1 MALLQILAAIVSPTV
16 TELYR
21 LLHLES
27 ICARIKNV
35 RKISSNYKD
44 LETKKE
50 RVSALES
57 RLRKDIDDDQLR
69 HRLPTTQVQDWLSRV
84 EKLEKNFNSVRS
96 TVTASGITRDA
107 YSCCCCAS
115 SLHWKL
121 SNEIVRLIQEA
132 KQLIE
137 KGESYEN
144 ATALSRGPIPRPV
157 QETGVVLI
165 DDESIGGRILE
176 KLMDLL
182 KKKECKRI
190 GVWGMGGV
198 GKTTLVKNLN
208 NQLSKPPKNKI
219 FTMVILVEVSRN
231 ASVESVQS
239 KIAKRLFLQ
248 ISEGESKESVASHL
262 YNKLKGENFL
272 LILDNV
278 WEKIEL
284 DHVGIPQGTDHSGSK
299 IILTTREFKVCQQM
313 LIETHLEMRCLSPD
327 EAWELFAQRVGKEVV
342 NDDQIN
348 PLAKAIV
355 QRCDGLPLAVT
366 IIGASLMKKRQISLW
381 KNALAAL
388 EKSEP
393 IHLHGVEEDVY
404 KKLKWSYD
412 SLQGEQL
419 KSCFLFFCLFP
430 EHYEVDTYRLVQY
443 WLAEGLLDERRNY
456 EELHNSCCGIVESL
470 KDCCLLEEGSSTNTV
485 KMHDVV
491 RDVGIWI
498 AATAARTTTSLDHQD
513 YGYCKSSFI
522 CTGVGRTHS
531 QASQTQLWNGFNN
544 RVKRVS
550 FMNNNVEKLPDYK
563 VQCFETSTLFL
574 QGNKS
579 LEVVPCS
586 FLEGFQKLK
595 ILELSATKIKS
606 LPHSLL
612 QLRGLRALILRGC
625 NELSELPC
633 LAALGAL
640 QVLDCSGSA
649 ITKLPDDFE
658 ELTNLRQLDL
668 SRTRMLQKFPTDK
681 ISKLQSLEYLNMTD
695 SATKWGMRITN
706 EENSLPLEELLC
718 LQRVISVYID
728 LKCIPGVTR
737 EGVSRLKGIENFTVN
752 VIAENPDH
760 WFSVYTPYQ
769 PNTKSVSFY
778 YVSFSR
784 DEPVG
789 WLLKHAFDC
798 KIMYCQGVDLMLGNL
813 NPCVNLK
820 CLCIAGCCISFNHQ
834 LGCDVNGSDLL
845 PNLEKLILHGLTGLK
860 SLSDFSNFLGL
871 RFAKLKYIDVLECHD
886 LENLLAMDNTL
897 QKLEE
902 VEVIR
907 IRVCEELTEVFKNV
921 SVDNFVPKLES
932 LELKRLKLLGEICKA
947 DVSWHILKHLDVTE
961 CNKLWKL
968 PLGIQNGEG
977 IQWISGE
984 QEWWEQLQWDCKN
997 FKMRLQSHFKPC

>member
-1 MALLQILAAIVSPTV
+1 MALLQILTAIVGPTV

-21 LLHLES
+21 LLQFES

-35 RKISSNYKD
+35 RKIRSNYKD

-50 RVSALES
+50 LLSALQS
-57 RLRKDIDDDQLR
+57 RLRKDLDDDQVR

-84 EKLEKNFNSVRS
+84 EKLENHFNSV
-96 TVTASGITRDA
+96 TKSGITTSDA
-107 YSCCCCAS
+107 SCCYCVS
-115 SLHWKL
+115 SVHWKL
-121 SNEIVRLIQEA
+121 SNEIVRQIQEA

-144 ATALSRGPIPRPV
+144 ATALTRGPIPRPV

-165 DDESIGGRILE
+165 DDQSTGGRNLD

-182 KKKECKRI
+182 KRKECKRI

-208 NQLSKPPKNKI
+208 NQLSKPPKNKL

-231 ASVESVQS
+231 ASLESVQS

-278 WEKIEL
+278 WEKIDL
-284 DHVGIPQGTDHSGSK
+284 DAVGIPHSGSK
-299 IILTTREFKVCQQM
+299 IILTTREFNVCQQM
-313 LIETHLEMRCLSPD
+313 WIDTNLEMRCLSPD
-327 EAWELFAQRVGKEVV
+327 EAWELFSQRVGKEVV
-342 NDDQIN
+342 NDEQIN

-355 QRCDGLPLAVT
+355 RRCDGLPLAVT

-393 IHLHGVEEDVY
+393 VHLHGVEEDVY

-412 SLQGEQL
+412 SLQSEQL

-430 EHYEVDTYRLVQY
+430 EHYEVDIYRLVQY
-443 WLAEGLLDERRNY
+443 WLAEGLLDEKLNY

-470 KDCCLLEEGSSTNTV
+470 KDSCLLEEGSSTNTV

-498 AATAARTTTSLDHQD
+498 ASATTSLDQD
-513 YGYCKSSFI
+513 YGCKSSFI
-522 CTGVGRTHS
+522 CTGVGRTHG
-531 QASQTQLWNGFNN
+531 SQTQLWNGFNN
-544 RVKRVS
+544 RVNRVS
-550 FMNNNVEKLPDYK
+550 FMNNNLEKLPDYK
-563 VQCFETSTLFL
+563 VQCLETSTLFL

-595 ILELSATKIKS
+595 VLDLSSTKIKS

-612 QLRGLRALILRGC
+612 QLGELRALILRGC

-633 LAALGAL
+633 LASLGAL

-668 SRTRMLQKFPTDK
+668 SRTRMLQKFPTNK
-681 ISKLQSLEYLNMTD
+681 ISKLHSLEYLNMTD

-706 EENSLPLEELLC
+706 EENVPLEELLC
-718 LQRVISVYID
+718 LERVISVYID
-728 LKCIPGVTR
+728 LKCIPRVTR
-737 EGVSRLKGIENFTVN
+737 EGVSRLKGIKNFTIN
-752 VIAENPDH
+752 VIDEIPDH

-769 PNTKSVSFY
+769 HNTKSVSFN

-789 WLLKHAFDC
+789 WLLKYAFDC

-820 CLCIAGCCISFNHQ
+820 CLCLAGCYISFKPSSHHHHHHQ
-834 LGCDVNGSDLL
+834 LGCDVM
-845 PNLEKLILHGLTGLK
+845 PNLEKLILHRLTGLK

-871 RFAKLKYIDVLECHD
+871 RFTKLKHIDVLECYD

-902 VEVIR
+902 VKVIR
-907 IRVCEELTEVFKNV
+907 IRVCWELTQVFKNAC
-921 SVDNFVPKLES
+921 VDNFVPKLES
-932 LELKRLKLLGEICKA
+932 LELTRLESLGEICKA
-947 DVSWHILKHLDVTE
+947 DVSTWQNLKHLDVTE

-968 PLGIQNGEG
+968 PLGIQNGQG
-977 IQWISGE
+977 VLCISGE

-997 FKMRLQSHFKPC
+997 FKMRLQSHFKRC